1 MCKITNLLPD
11 NIINSKYYLRFNK
24 LIIILMT
31 SALEILPH
39 HRREPKTRH
48 ICVVKTVVLFIL
60 FRMHAEC
67 WISVLRS
74 KRIIKPARASLK
86 NNILKTVMLTNVCD
100 FFLKT
105 QHSLT
110 YYSKAMCPSSV
121 YYFSQ
126 RFFQSPAGGVVGAGR
141 LSVHKPPDET
151 ELREYVRH

>member
-1 MCKITNLLPD
+1 M
-11 NIINSKYYLRFNK
+11 YYFRFNK

-60 FRMHAEC
+60 FSKLAEC

-74 KRIIKPARASLK
+74 KRIIKPGRASLK
-86 NNILKTVMLTNVCD
+86 NNILKTLMQTNVCD

-121 YYFSQ
+121 YYFSR
-126 RFFQSPAGGVVGAGR
+126 RFFQSPGGGGARVPAGCQCINPLTKQRYESTVNGISQRAN
-141 LSVHKPPDET
+141 P
-151 ELREYVRH
+151 